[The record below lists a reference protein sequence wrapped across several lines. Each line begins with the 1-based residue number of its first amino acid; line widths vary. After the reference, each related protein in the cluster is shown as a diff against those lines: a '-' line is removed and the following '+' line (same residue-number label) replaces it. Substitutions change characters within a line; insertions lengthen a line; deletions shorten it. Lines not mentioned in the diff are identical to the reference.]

1 MSHLRLLRIWL
12 LALVVVLVGCGGH
25 DDDTDPGDL
34 DASSDVRRSDVA
46 SDRVTTDGASDNRD
60 AASDI
65 RVDTPTPTVD
75 VRTDPAVDVRTDPA
89 VDTRVDVR
97 VDTID
102 VRTDPAVDIRA
113 DSIDVRTDPAVD
125 IRVDSIDVRTDPTVD
140 LRIDTTVDA
149 PRDADASADM
159 TIDPTVDPTIDAG
172 CTSDN
177 QCGPT
182 APHCNTNTGACVTPV
197 ALAVTPANP
206 SIAAG
211 TTQQFTATMTYTDA
225 STGNVTAL
233 AVWASANTAVATMS
247 PGTPGLATGL
257 IQGSSTISAIFG
269 GLAGGTQLNVTTA
282 TLTSIQVTPANASS
296 PLGTTRPF
304 TAMGTYSDSSTQD
317 LTATA
322 TWASSM
328 PAFATIAA
336 GGVATTVALGTTSIS
351 ATVGTVTA
359 AVNFTVTSPTL
370 VRIDVSPPNV
380 TILTLTTQ
388 EYQATGVYS
397 DNSTVDLTTT
407 ATWASSAT
415 TVATLNGTIATGISA
430 GTTTISA
437 TFNGIFGS
445 TPLTVTG
452 ATLTS
457 IVVTPINPT
466 APVGFK
472 VQFRATGNFSSG
484 PTQDLTKD
492 VLWSSSDDATASVS
506 NAGGSEGLAS
516 ALQAGTSTISASIA
530 GQTGSTLLTVSTS
543 PLASIEVLPA
553 APSIAPGTT
562 QAFTATARFMDT
574 TTLDVT
580 DQVSWGSSALGVATV
595 SNAAGSKGL
604 ATSVSAGTA
613 TITASLN
620 GATGNA
626 TLTVTPATLLSIAIT
641 PANATD
647 IVGAM
652 INYTAMGTYS
662 DNSTQNITALVTW
675 NSTNP
680 GVATISNGG
689 GSQGAA
695 NAVAAGDTTIEATL
709 NSITATTPLHINP

>member
-12 LALVVVLVGCGGH
+12 LALVMVLVGCGGH

-46 SDRVTTDGASDNRD
+46 SDRVTTDGTSDNRD

-65 RVDTPTPTVD
+65 RVDTPTVD
-75 VRTDPAVDVRTDPA
+75 VRTDPAVDPRIDI
-89 VDTRVDVR
+89 R
-97 VDTID
+97 VDT
-102 VRTDPAVDIRA
+102 V
-113 DSIDVRTDPAVD
+113 DVRTDPAVD
-125 IRVDSIDVRTDPTVD
+125 IRVDTADVRTDPAVD
-140 LRIDTTVDA
+140 IRVDTADVRTDPAVDIRVDTSVDA
-149 PRDADASADM
+149 PPTPDVTADVR
-159 TIDPTVDPTIDAG
+159 IDPTIDAG

-177 QCGPT
+177 QCGTT

-257 IQGSSTISAIFG
+257 IQGASTISAIFG
-269 GLAGGTQLNVTTA
+269 GLASATQLNVTTA

-296 PLGTTRPF
+296 PLGTTRQF
-304 TAMGTYSDSSTQD
+304 TASGTYSDSSTQD

-322 TWASSM
+322 NWASSM
-328 PAFATIAA
+328 AAFATIAA

-407 ATWASSAT
+407 ATWASLAT
-415 TVATLNGTIATGISA
+415 SVATLNGTIATGISA

-466 APVGFK
+466 APVGFN

-484 PTQDLTKD
+484 PTQDLTED
-492 VLWSSSDDATASVS
+492 VLWSSSDDTRASVS

-516 ALQAGTSTISASIA
+516 ALQVGTSTISATIA
-530 GQTGSTLLTVSTS
+530 GQTGSTLLTISTS
-543 PLASIEVLPA
+543 PLTSIEVLPA
-553 APSIAPGTT
+553 APSIALGTT
-562 QAFTATARFMDT
+562 QTFTATAHFMDT
-574 TTLDVT
+574 TSLDVT
-580 DQVSWGSSALGVATV
+580 AQVSWGSSALGVATV
-595 SNAAGSKGL
+595 SNAAGTKGV
-604 ATSVSAGTA
+604 ATSVSAGSA
-613 TITASLN
+613 TVTASLN

-680 GVATISNGG
+680 AVATISNGG

-695 NAVAAGDTTIEATL
+695 NAVAAGDTNIEATL
-709 NSITATTPLHINP
+709 NAITATTSLHINP